1 MVKKYKSENKNKKNM
16 KKKDIKI
23 KKSKYKIKMLKT
35 INSLGLD
42 ILALGYSSHFFLID
56 SKNFKLIKHL

>member
-1 MVKKYKSENKNKKNM
+1 
-16 KKKDIKI
+16 
-23 KKSKYKIKMLKT
+23 MLKT

-56 SKNFKLIKHL
+56 SENFRLIKHL